1 MGKQKKLA
9 AAVRMAAHM
18 MDKSG
23 AKRGDTPPLKL
34 GDHTFRDFDGLDASL
49 GAKRS
54 DYPSVAD
61 VPNHQLHPSF
71 ERVASKLFFSGG
83 KLDDFGLSF
92 KPGIDRIKAMTAI
105 RSLMGSFEPQHEHKI
120 AVVAWALREWCN
132 GTPVHSH

>member
-9 AAVRMAAHM
+9 AAVRMAANM
-18 MDKSG
+18 TKPEPMRKE
-23 AKRGDTPPLKL
+23 TPRLKL
-34 GDHTFRDFDGLDASL
+34 GDHTFRDFDGIDASF

-54 DYPSVAD
+54 DYPSMAD
-61 VPNHQLHPSF
+61 VPSHQLHRSF
-71 ERVASKLFFSGG
+71 ESVASKLFFRGG

-105 RSLMGSFEPQHEHKI
+105 RSLMNSFEPQHEHKM

-132 GTPVHSH
+132 GTPVHID